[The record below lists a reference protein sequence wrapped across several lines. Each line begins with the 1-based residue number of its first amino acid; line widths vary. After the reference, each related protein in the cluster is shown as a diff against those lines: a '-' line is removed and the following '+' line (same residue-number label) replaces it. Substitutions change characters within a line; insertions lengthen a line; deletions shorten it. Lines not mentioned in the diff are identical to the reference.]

1 MDAKLPDCVANNLR
15 GIGPAKLKDFSTRGL
30 LALAKGM
37 DRALVQERR
46 GAAAEPA
53 APVSTAPMTDDEVK
67 DMALAEHTFVGAAT
81 GADGGELTAAE
92 REAALRD
99 GLIRQALDAK
109 NARAK
114 LRKDAAS
121 ALDKVGAQALDSI
134 EEQLAA
140 MKVAASDEAPSG
152 QPPPPP
158 TATEPEEEEDEE
170 DDDKENAIRELPPRK
185 PRTGVRVACFN
196 SCKLREQ
203 TLGMHDQ
210 FLAFT
215 AMLAQSFDVIV
226 FQEVP
231 VGGDADAQLTRLA
244 KIFEEH
250 TPRFDIFQY
259 AVSEASGP
267 ASSAS
272 EGKNAKYKERHAVFV
287 RAPLRILA
295 HREMEELDG
304 ARFDYRPLAVL
315 IQMDEEAAEIL
326 GTDRMVVT
334 SIHMPPSGR
343 KKARDQQLRALLKH
357 YPLNADAR
365 VDEAFSIKAHRD
377 ARRKGEKAVHLLCG
391 DFNCHPGATEKDGA
405 EVYGLRAAGW
415 ARPLIG
421 DEVPTS
427 ASGRTLDNFV
437 MDSEAEAKLHNRAI
451 VTAEVLSVDFLRR
464 PATENHEGQKGLSDH
479 MPIGLAIKKPLAP
492 PPRGDAEGGGGEGVL
507 V

>member
-1 MDAKLPDCVANNLR
+1 MDAKLPDCVSNNLR
-15 GIGPAKLKDFSTRGL
+15 GVGPVKLRDFSTRGL

-37 DRALVQERR
+37 DRALAQERR
-46 GAAAEPA
+46 GNAAEPA
-53 APVSTAPMTDDEVK
+53 VPVPTAPMTDDEVK
-67 DMALAEHTFVGAAT
+67 DMAVAEHTFVGPAT
-81 GADGGELTAAE
+81 GADGAELTAAE

-99 GLIRQALDAK
+99 GLIRQVLDAK

-114 LRKDAAS
+114 LKKDAAK
-121 ALDKVGAQALDSI
+121 AIDNVGEQALDSI

-158 TATEPEEEEDEE
+158 TEAREDE
-170 DDDKENAIRELPPRK
+170 DDDDEDAIRELPSRK
-185 PRTGVRVACFN
+185 PRTGVRVASFN
-196 SCKLREQ
+196 SCKLKEQ

-226 FQEVP
+226 LQEVP
-231 VGGDADAQLTRLA
+231 AGGDADAQLTRLA

-250 TPRFDIFQY
+250 TPRFDVFQY

-267 ASSAS
+267 ATSAS
-272 EGKNAKYKERHAVFV
+272 EGKNAKYKERHAIFV

-295 HREMEELDG
+295 HREIEELDG

-315 IQMDEEAAEIL
+315 IQMDEEAADIL

-334 SIHMPPSGR
+334 SIHMPPSSR

-365 VDEAFSIKAHRD
+365 VDEAFSIRAHRE

-391 DFNCHPGATEKDGA
+391 DFNCHPGATDKDGT
-405 EVYGLRAAGW
+405 EVYDLRAAGW

-421 DEVPTS
+421 DEIPTS

-437 MDSEAEAKLHNRAI
+437 MDSEAEAKLHNRAV

-464 PATENHEGQKGLSDH
+464 PATEKHEGQKGISDH
-479 MPIGLAIKKPLAP
+479 LPIGLAIKKPLAP
-492 PPRGDAEGGGGEGVL
+492 PPRGEATEGGGGDGVL

>member
-15 GIGPAKLKDFSTRGL
+15 GVGPVKLNDFSTRGL

-37 DRALVQERR
+37 DRALAQERR

-67 DMALAEHTFVGAAT
+67 DMAVAEHTFVGAAGA
-81 GADGGELTAAE
+81 GADGSELTAAE

-114 LRKDAAS
+114 LRKDAAN
-121 ALDKVGAQALDSI
+121 AIDKVGTQALDSI

-140 MKVAASDEAPSG
+140 MKVVASDEAPSG

-158 TATEPEEEEDEE
+158 TEAQADEE
-170 DDDKENAIRELPPRK
+170 DDEEEGAIRELPPRK
-185 PRTGVRVACFN
+185 PRTGVRIASFN

-231 VGGDADAQLTRLA
+231 VGGDADAQLTTLA
-244 KIFEEH
+244 RIFEQH
-250 TPRFDIFQY
+250 TPRFDVFQY

-267 ASSAS
+267 VSSAA
-272 EGKNAKYKERHAVFV
+272 EGKNAKYRERHAVFV
-287 RAPLRILA
+287 RKPFSILA
-295 HREMEELDG
+295 HREIEELHDT
-304 ARFDYRPLAVL
+304 RFDYRPLAVL
-315 IQMDEEAAEIL
+315 IEVDEEAAEIL

-334 SIHMPPSGR
+334 SIHMPPSSR

-365 VDEAFSIKAHRD
+365 VDEAFSIKALRD

-391 DFNCHPGATEKDGA
+391 DFNCHPAATDKDGA
-405 EVYGLRAAGW
+405 EVYGLRAARW

-421 DEVPTS
+421 DEIPT
-427 ASGRTLDNFV
+427 AAGGRTLDNFLL
-437 MDSEAEAKLHNRAI
+437 DAEAEAKLHNRAV

-492 PPRGDAEGGGGEGVL
+492 APRGEATEGVL

>member
-15 GIGPAKLKDFSTRGL
+15 GVGPAKLKDFSTRGL
-30 LALAKGM
+30 LALAKSM
-37 DRALVQERR
+37 DRALAQERR
-46 GAAAEPA
+46 GTAVEAA
-53 APVSTAPMTDDEVK
+53 APVSTAPMTDAETK
-67 DMALAEHTFVGAAT
+67 DMALAEHTFVGAAAA
-81 GADGGELTAAE
+81 GAEPTAAE

-99 GLIRQALDAK
+99 GLIRQALEAK

-121 ALDKVGAQALDSI
+121 ALDKVGTQALDSI

-140 MKVAASDEAPSG
+140 MKVAAASDGAPSG
-152 QPPPPP
+152 QPPPPQQGAP
-158 TATEPEEEEDEE
+158 TEKEGEDEEEEEE
-170 DDDKENAIRELPPRK
+170 GAIRELPPRK

-231 VGGDADAQLTRLA
+231 AGGDADAQLTRLA

-267 ASSAS
+267 VSSAS

-295 HREMEELDG
+295 HREIEELDG

-315 IQMDEEAAEIL
+315 IQMDEEAADIL

-334 SIHMPPSGR
+334 SIHMPPTDR

-377 ARRKGEKAVHLLCG
+377 AKRKGEKAVHLLCG

-421 DEVPTS
+421 DEIPTS
-427 ASGRTLDNFV
+427 AGGRTLDNFLL
-437 MDSEAEAKLHNRAI
+437 DSEAEAKLHNRAV

-479 MPIGLAIKKPLAP
+479 MPIGLVIKKPLAP
-492 PPRGDAEGGGGEGVL
+492 APRKEAEGGGSEGVL

>member
-15 GIGPAKLKDFSTRGL
+15 GVGPVKLKDFSTRGL
-30 LALAKGM
+30 LALAKAI

-46 GAAAEPA
+46 GVAAEPA

-67 DMALAEHTFVGAAT
+67 DMALAEHTFVGAAGA
-81 GADGGELTAAE
+81 GADGAELTAAE

-99 GLIRQALDAK
+99 GLIRQALEAK

-140 MKVAASDEAPSG
+140 MRVAASDEAPSG
-152 QPPPPP
+152 QPPPELPP
-158 TATEPEEEEDEE
+158 QAEAQEEEGEEEEE
-170 DDDKENAIRELPPRK
+170 DKENAIRELPPRK

-231 VGGDADAQLTRLA
+231 VGGDADAQLTTLA
-244 KIFEEH
+244 RIFEQH
-250 TPRFDIFQY
+250 TPRFDVFQY

-267 ASSAS
+267 VSSAA
-272 EGKNAKYKERHAVFV
+272 EGKNAKHKERHAVFV
-287 RAPLRILA
+287 RAPLRIMA
-295 HREMEELDG
+295 HREIEELDG

-315 IQMDEEAAEIL
+315 VQMDEEAAEIL

-334 SIHMPPSGR
+334 SIHMPPSSR

-365 VDEAFSIKAHRD
+365 VDEAFSIRAHRD

-391 DFNCHPGATEKDGA
+391 DFNCHPGTVDKDGA

-421 DEVPTS
+421 DAIPTS
-427 ASGRTLDNFV
+427 AGGRTLDNFV
-437 MDSEAEAKLHNRAI
+437 MDFESEAKLHNRAI

-464 PATENHEGQKGLSDH
+464 PATETHEGQKGISDH
-479 MPIGLAIKKPLAP
+479 MPLGLAIKKPLAP
-492 PPRGDAEGGGGEGVL
+492 PPRGEATEGVL